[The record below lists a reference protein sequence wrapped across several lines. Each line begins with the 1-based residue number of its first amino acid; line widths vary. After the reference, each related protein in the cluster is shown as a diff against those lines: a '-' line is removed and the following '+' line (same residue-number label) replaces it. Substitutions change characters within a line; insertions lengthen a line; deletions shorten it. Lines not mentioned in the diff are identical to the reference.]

1 MWMTSL
7 GCGIS
12 PPTPTL
18 DREGR
23 MAWNGT
29 TREKYRRGSDRYES
43 DLTDGEWRVVEPLLP
58 PPSRPGRRR
67 TVGLRTVFGAIR
79 YMSAKGCRWRAIPGC
94 FPPLRRFGTT
104 SAHGATTAFWSA

>member
-1 MWMTSL
+1 
-7 GCGIS
+7 
-12 PPTPTL
+12 
-18 DREGR
+18 

-43 DLTDGEWRVVEPLLP
+43 DLTDGEWRVTGPLLP

-79 YMSAKGCRWRAIPGC
+79 CMLSTGCRWRAIPKC

-104 SAHGATTAFWSA
+104 STRGATTAFWSA